1 MSRCPL
7 KAMSVPDCGGTN
19 RRGDPCGNPAGKGTD
34 HLGFGNCS
42 SHGGSTRNGRKH
54 AVSQQARAELA
65 RLNLPP
71 VDDPL
76 SALAAV
82 TAEVIGWKDQMAG
95 LVNKLAS
102 VRYEG
107 DGMGE
112 QLRAEVALFER
123 ALDRCEKFL
132 TAMARLDIDDRLARV
147 SEAQAAVIIG
157 VLLAALAAVPH
168 PDQERFLAA
177 VDSEFGRQGS

>member
-1 MSRCPL
+1 MTAKP
-7 KAMSVPDCGGTN
+7 KCGGKLLK
-19 RRGDPCGNPAGKGTD
+19 RAGNCTRPAGWGTT
-34 HLGFGNCS
+34 HPGFGRCKL
-42 SHGGSTRNGRKH
+42 HGGSAPSGRSAGARK
-54 AVSQQARAELA
+54 QAEAELA
-65 RLNLPP
+65 RLSLPP

-82 TAEVIGWKDQMAG
+82 TAEVLAWKDQMAG
-95 LVNKLAS
+95 LVNKLTS

-132 TAMARLDIDDRLARV
+132 TAMARLDIDDRLARIT
-147 SEAQAAVIIG
+147 EARAAVFVA
-157 VLLAALAAVPH
+157 VLLAALGAVPH
-168 PDQERFLAA
+168 PDRDLFLAA
-177 VDSEFGRQGS
+177 VDAEFGRQGG